1 VADDRAQPAT
11 VVLGAPERRRQN
23 VAEVAV
29 PAAQPLLVRLG
40 QGGEVTVDAGQH
52 AGAGPVEPV
61 QVGQAGAQPGSRV
74 ADFGPGAGV
83 GSCCWAIQCAEHAPN
98 SASSSGRP
106 DRAIPPHPAARRLTA
121 PGTTPARSQTPVR
134 LS

>member
-1 VADDRAQPAT
+1 MADDRAQPAT

-83 GSCCWAIQCAEHAPN
+83 GELLL
-98 SASSSGRP
+98 G
-106 DRAIPPHPAARRLTA
+106 D
-121 PGTTPARSQTPVR
+121 PVR
-134 LS
+134 GTRAEQCVVVGAT